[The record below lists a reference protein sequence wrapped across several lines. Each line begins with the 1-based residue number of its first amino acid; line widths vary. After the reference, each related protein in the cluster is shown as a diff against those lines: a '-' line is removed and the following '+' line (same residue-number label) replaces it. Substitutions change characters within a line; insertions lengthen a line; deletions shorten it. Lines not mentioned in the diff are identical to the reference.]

1 VKIVTKD
8 DNFFFLLISLLSLFF
23 ISAVAHQYRDNAQTF
38 VLISLVLCMGVS
50 IVGVHRK
57 QAFYRSWYVM
67 LILVVV
73 ASGSLSLFQ
82 DVDLALVTMSAMLF
96 FLLAH
101 TYSALKQVITPKEV
115 TLNQIVGSICV
126 YLLFGLSFAFIYLI
140 QLELFNNPFNGLEH
154 KPWLDNLFEVIYFSF
169 ITLTTVGFGDISPTL
184 AIPKFFV
191 FLEAVTGSFYLAILV
206 ASLVSSHLS
215 QKENKK

>member
-1 VKIVTKD
+1 MKLMTKD
-8 DNFFFLLISLLSLFF
+8 DNFFFLLGSLLVLFF
-23 ISAVAHQYRDNAQTF
+23 LSAVVHQFKDDAQDY
-38 VLISLVLCMGVS
+38 VLALLILCMSTS

-57 QAFYRSWYVM
+57 QTFYRSWYAVM
-67 LILVVV
+67 ITVVV
-73 ASGSLSLFQ
+73 ISGSISIFEDYDLS
-82 DVDLALVTMSAMLF
+82 LVTMFAMLF
-96 FLLAH
+96 FVLAQ
-101 TYSALKQVITPKEV
+101 TFSALKQVMTPKKV

-140 QLELFNNPFNGLEH
+140 QLELFVEPFNGLEA

-169 ITLTTVGFGDISPTL
+169 ITLTTVGYGDISPAL

-191 FLEAVTGSFYLAILV
+191 FLESITGSFYLAIMV

-215 QKENKK
+215 QKQIH